1 MRLTAFLPILLLA
14 TCGEPGGGNNA
25 AAPGPGAAVQTETL
39 TGLYE
44 SGAGEAGSRMCVI
57 GERFGLVVVGDGER
71 TCSGAGTVSREGD
84 RLRFVM
90 TGSEACTIEARIDGT
105 RVGFASGQP
114 AGCAYYC
121 ADGAVFAGAA
131 LSKVGG
137 TEEDA
142 RRAEDLVG
150 GRLCG

>member
-1 MRLTAFLPILLLA
+1 MRVTAFLPILLLA

-25 AAPGPGAAVQTETL
+25 ESPLPGAPVQTETL

-90 TGSEACTIEARIDGT
+90 AGAEACTIEAGIDGA
-105 RVGFASGQP
+105 RISFAADQTN
-114 AGCAYYC
+114 GCAYYC
-121 ADGAVFAGAA
+121 AAGARFAGAT

-137 TEEDA
+137 TEADA